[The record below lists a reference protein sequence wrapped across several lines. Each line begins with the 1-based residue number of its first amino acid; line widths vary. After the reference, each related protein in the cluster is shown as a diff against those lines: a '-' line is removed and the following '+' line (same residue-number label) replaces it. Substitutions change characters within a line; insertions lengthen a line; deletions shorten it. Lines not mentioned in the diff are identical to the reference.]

1 MKRRIICVC
10 LFILYLLA
18 VCTLLSFKIEEEMQT
33 QVFIRPVIVN
43 PKSNGVF
50 SLTLDCVFERYP
62 ENMLFELTHGA
73 DWQEGMY
80 IALVNSEEYGLD
92 GTTNSATLIT
102 RRDRQIIRH
111 ASRFPV
117 PGEKGVAVEQIPI
130 VDQYLLVYPD
140 HMPQFEN
147 HWEGVS
153 LLEEGTYTRLLNVTD
168 APDPFLGDQ
177 AKEKL
182 YQIQSPQWQIYSLHA
197 AANFLEA
204 LPPLAL
210 LAGILWIMLILG
222 IHSCVLIGK
231 PEEHRRILIWNIRV
245 EGLLLLVLLLVLYGI
260 DLPASLLPPKSI
272 LDFGYYH
279 AEFTAIFKALENL
292 GQQLPIHA
300 LKNFVTEQAQKI
312 LFIGTVAPLLW
323 IWMWKEGPNLELLS
337 NNV

>member
-1 MKRRIICVC
+1 MKRRIVCAC

-18 VCTLLSFKIEEEMQT
+18 ICMLLSFKIEEEMQT
-33 QVFIRPVIVN
+33 QVFIQKVNLN
-43 PKSNGVF
+43 PKSGGMYSVP
-50 SLTLDCVFERYP
+50 LDCVFERDP
-62 ENMLFELTHGA
+62 ENLLCELTPGTG
-73 DWQEGMY
+73 WREGLY
-80 IALVNSEEYGLD
+80 ITLVNGEEYGLD
-92 GTTNSATLIT
+92 GRTNTATLISQ
-102 RRDRQIIRH
+102 RDRQIVRH

-117 PGEKGVAVEQIPI
+117 PGEKGVAVKQTSIE
-130 VDQYLLVYPD
+130 DQYLLIYPD
-140 HMPQFEN
+140 RMPPFEN

-153 LLEEGTYTRLLNVTD
+153 LLEEGTYTRLLNVAD

-177 AKEKL
+177 AREKL
-182 YQIQSPQWQIYSLHA
+182 YQIQSPEWQIYSLHA

-279 AEFTAIFKALENL
+279 AEFTTIFKALEDL

-300 LKNFVTEQAQKI
+300 LKDFVTEQAQKI

-323 IWMWKEGPNLELLS
+323 IWMWKEGPNLELYS